1 MLDRQG
7 MLGDQHYMMLGQFYY
22 WGQLQVLLVAKLVLQ
37 YFVVGVIGAMNFVVG
52 DVHSFVLESIFVA
65 WDTELVVLVQNID
78 YMPFDRA
85 ALVGADFLSF

>member
-1 MLDRQG
+1 
-7 MLGDQHYMMLGQFYY
+7 
-22 WGQLQVLLVAKLVLQ
+22 
-37 YFVVGVIGAMNFVVG
+37 MNFVVG